1 MGAAIYLAIA
11 FATASLVLSIVAFA
25 VVITNP
31 YELSRRLDRLER
43 KFARMVGW
51 VEGLTGQT
59 LGRKDEEV
67 A

>member
-1 MGAAIYLAIA
+1 MGAAIYLAIS

-43 KFARMVGW
+43 KFARTVGW
-51 VEGLTGQT
+51 VEGLTWQT

>member
-43 KFARMVGW
+43 KFARTVGW
-51 VEGLTGQT
+51 VEGLTWQT

>member
-11 FATASLVLSIVAFA
+11 FATASLVLSIVAFV
-25 VVITNP
+25 VVITKP
-31 YELSRRLDRLER
+31 FELSRRLDRLER
-43 KFARMVGW
+43 EFARTVGW

>member
-43 KFARMVGW
+43 KFARTVGW

-59 LGRKDEEV
+59 HGRKDEEV

>member
-1 MGAAIYLAIA
+1 MGAAIYLVIA
-11 FATASLVLSIVAFA
+11 FATASLAFSIIAFA
-25 VVITNP
+25 VVITKP

-43 KFARMVGW
+43 EFARTVGW